1 MKLDYP
7 GGLNLESAPLE
18 STGGKIWDASL
29 RTYDFIAGVVGRY
42 AGGTSLNVLE
52 LGSGCGWLG
61 LRLAKECSNIRMV
74 LSEQPEYGALAW
86 LEHNLALNPDVPA
99 SAVGLNWA
107 NIPEEVLSNRWDI
120 IIGCE
125 LVYSYTGAEL
135 LAQVIHDL
143 LSHPNSVCY
152 YGHSLNRFESVDA
165 RFLSEIRRLSLNME
179 VVDGELTEPGE
190 YIDLF
195 PEMRLVILKF
205 TRAS

>member
-1 MKLDYP
+1 MKLEYP

-18 STGGKIWDASL
+18 STGGKIWNASI
-29 RTYDFIAGVVGRY
+29 RTYEFIADVLGGF
-42 AGGTSLNVLE
+42 AGDTPLNVLE

-61 LRLAKECSNIRMV
+61 LRLAKEYSNIRMV
-74 LSEQPEYGALAW
+74 LSEQPGFGALAW

-107 NIPEEVLSNRWDI
+107 NIPEEVLSKRWDI

-125 LVYSYTGAEL
+125 LVYSYIGAEL
-135 LAQVIHDL
+135 LAQVIYDL

-152 YGHSLNRFESVDA
+152 YGHSLSRFESIDV

-179 VVDGELTEPGE
+179 VVDGELTEPGD
-190 YIDLF
+190 YADLF
-195 PEMRLVILKF
+195 PEMRLVIFKF